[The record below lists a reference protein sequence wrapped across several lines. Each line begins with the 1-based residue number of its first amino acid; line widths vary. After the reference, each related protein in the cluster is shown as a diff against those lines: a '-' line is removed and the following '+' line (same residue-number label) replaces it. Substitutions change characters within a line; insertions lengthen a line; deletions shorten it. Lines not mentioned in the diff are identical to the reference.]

1 MTEAPS
7 PQGPRAAPARST
19 RDQVRWAW
27 SFVAPHRATLVAIA
41 LTSLLGV
48 GVGLAQPWITKLL
61 IDDALIGGDLRLL
74 VGLSLGMVGIGIAST
89 ALSAWNRWIYIRASG
104 RILFAM
110 RGRVH
115 AHLLTLS
122 PRFYARWKTG
132 DLMSRLD
139 GDIGEILR
147 FAVDAPLAAL
157 NAVLVL
163 AGALTLMLL
172 LDPWLT
178 ALALALL
185 PAQLLFLR
193 WVRPIVDRRTR
204 ALRERAD
211 EVSSFLVRGLQAVKV
226 VQAFRAEAAER
237 RQLDRLGGRYLDDLL
252 RLQMVNF
259 AAGAVPGLFGSVG
272 NALVFVVGGLMV
284 LNGSFTL
291 GGLIAF
297 TAYLG
302 RATGPLQSLL
312 GLWVAVR
319 RARVSLDRVMEILD
333 AAPDVRD
340 PPQPRRLADHAAAS
354 VVLDRV
360 SFRHE
365 ADGPRSRHEADGSR
379 SHHEADGPLVLDGAS
394 LEVRAGSKVVIVGAS
409 GAGKS
414 TVVDLLHR
422 HFDPEAGTVR
432 IGWEDVRDLALA
444 DLRRQVAVMGQE
456 VVLFPGTIAD
466 VLRLGAPEADDAA
479 VDRAARAAQLG
490 PLLDRLPLGLAT
502 PVGEAGALF
511 SGGERQRMALARCLL
526 LDPAVLVLDEPT
538 SALDAATAAA
548 LAAEIDRL
556 FAHRTRIVVS
566 HRPDMLAGADA
577 VWELRDGRFHRLPA
591 ATSEPVPPPMR
602 EIA

>member
-1 MTEAPS
+1 MTVAPS
-7 PQGPRAAPARST
+7 PHAPRAAPARST

-27 SFVAPHRATLVAIA
+27 SFVAPHRATLAAIA

-48 GVGLAQPWITKLL
+48 GIGLAQPWVTKLL
-61 IDDALIGGDLRLL
+61 IDDALLGGDLRLL
-74 VGLSLGMVGIGIAST
+74 VMLSAGMVGIGILST
-89 ALSAWNRWIYIRASG
+89 AVSAWNRWIYIRASG

-132 DLMSRLD
+132 DLLSRLD

-163 AGALTLMLL
+163 TGALTLMLL

-185 PAQLLFLR
+185 PAQLLFLK

-204 ALRERAD
+204 ALRERSG
-211 EVSSFLVRGLQAVKV
+211 EVSSFLVRSLSAVKV
-226 VQAFRAEAAER
+226 VQAFRAERAETR
-237 RQLDRLGGRYLDDLL
+237 RLDGLGHGYLDDLL

-272 NALVFVVGGLMV
+272 NALVFVVGGMMV

-291 GGLIAF
+291 GGLVAF

-302 RATGPLQSLL
+302 RATGPMQSLL

-333 AAPDVRD
+333 AAPDVAD
-340 PPQPRRLADHAAAS
+340 PPQPRPLPAHSPAAVRLEAVDYRHAEAPVLSGATLDIPAGAK
-354 VVLDRV
+354 VVL
-360 SFRHE
+360 
-365 ADGPRSRHEADGSR
+365 
-379 SHHEADGPLVLDGAS
+379 
-394 LEVRAGSKVVIVGAS
+394 VGAS

-422 HFDPEAGTVR
+422 HFDPQGGRVTLAGL
-432 IGWEDVRDLALA
+432 DLRDLALA
-444 DLRRQVAVMGQE
+444 DLRRAVAVMGQE
-456 VVLFPGTIAD
+456 VVLFPGSIAD
-466 VLRLGAPEADDAA
+466 TIRLGAPEADDAA
-479 VDRAARAAQLG
+479 VERAARAAQLG
-490 PLLDRLPLGLAT
+490 PLLDRLPQGLAT

-538 SALDAATAAA
+538 SALDADTAAA

-556 FAHRTRIVVS
+556 FADRTRIVVS
-566 HRPDMLAGADA
+566 HRPDMLSGADA
-577 VWELRDGRFHRLPA
+577 VWELRDGRFRPLPQ
-591 ATSEPVPPPMR
+591 PVR
-602 EIA
+602 ESA

>member
-27 SFVAPHRATLVAIA
+27 SFVAPHRATLAAIA

-61 IDDALIGGDLRLL
+61 IDDALIGGNLRLL
-74 VGLSLGMVGIGIAST
+74 VGLSIGMVVIGIVST
-89 ALSAWNRWIYIRASG
+89 ALSAWTRWIYVRASG

-204 ALRERAD
+204 ALRERAG
-211 EVSSFLVRGLQAVKV
+211 EVSSFLVRSLQAVKV

-237 RQLDRLGGRYLDDLL
+237 RQLDRLGGSYLDDLL

-272 NALVFVVGGLMV
+272 NALVFVAGGLMV

-319 RARVSLDRVMEILD
+319 RARVSLDRVMEVLD
-333 AAPDVRD
+333 AAPDVQD

-360 SFRHE
+360 SFRH
-365 ADGPRSRHEADGSR
+365 H
-379 SHHEADGPLVLDGAS
+379 ADGPLVLDGAS

-414 TVVDLLHR
+414 TMVDLLHR

-432 IGWEDVRDLALA
+432 VGWEDVRDLALA

-466 VLRLGAPEADDAA
+466 VLRLGAPDADDAA
-479 VDRAARAAQLG
+479 VERAARAAQLG

-556 FAHRTRIVVS
+556 FGHRTRIVVS

-577 VWELRDGRFHRLPA
+577 VWELRGGRFHRLPVA
-591 ATSEPVPPPMR
+591 AAPHQPAPPPPPMR